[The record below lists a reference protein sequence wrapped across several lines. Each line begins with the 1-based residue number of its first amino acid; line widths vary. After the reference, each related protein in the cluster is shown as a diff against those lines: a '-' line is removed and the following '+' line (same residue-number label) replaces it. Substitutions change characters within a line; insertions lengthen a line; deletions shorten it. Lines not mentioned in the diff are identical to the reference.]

1 MYSEAF
7 NLLCEI
13 LDDQQLNDYIKEIT
27 GKNLT
32 IINSGVQI
40 DTPAARIALT
50 GGDYTRSINTNGEV
64 NFSVAF
70 DMPLWNDNAFEQ
82 AVDFLDYVIPIFFSY
97 GSGLNNK
104 NIITR
109 ASPVIHE
116 IDPEKDF
123 WTITI
128 NLTIK
133 ILIS

>member
-7 NLLCEI
+7 NLLREI

-32 IINSGVQI
+32 VINSGVQV

-50 GGDYTRSINTNGEV
+50 GGDYTRSMNTNREID
-64 NFSVAF
+64 FSVAF
-70 DMPLWNDNAFEQ
+70 DMPLWNDQALEQ
-82 AVDFLDYVIPIFFSY
+82 AVNFLDYVMPIFFSY
-97 GSGLNNK
+97 GSGRNNK
-104 NIITR
+104 NIITH

-133 ILIS
+133 ILLS

>member
-104 NIITR
+104 NII
-109 ASPVIHE
+109 IE
-116 IDPEKDF
+116 NYE
-123 WTITI
+123 
-128 NLTIK
+128 
-133 ILIS
+133 

>member
-7 NLLCEI
+7 NLLREI

-32 IINSGVQI
+32 VINSGVQV

-50 GGDYTRSINTNGEV
+50 GGDYTRSMNTNREID
-64 NFSVAF
+64 FSVAF
-70 DMPLWNDNAFEQ
+70 DMPLWNDQALEQ
-82 AVDFLDYVIPIFFSY
+82 AVNFLDYVMPIFFSY
-97 GSGLNNK
+97 GSGRNNK